1 MQWQKGRN
9 TTATTTSTTI
19 ITTTTTTTTTTNNN
33 NNNNNM
39 PLKMECDAT
48 AEGRKWGE
56 GAPSSQ
62 RKPRA
67 DLGAKV

>member
-1 MQWQKGRN
+1 MQRQKGRN
-9 TTATTTSTTI
+9 TTAITTSTT
-19 ITTTTTTTTTTNNN
+19 ITTTTTTT

-67 DLGAKV
+67 DLGAEV